1 MKYNL
6 KNYKLLKKYYLLKRT
21 NKIKQIFRLIF
32 FNIQEK
38 KLIYKET
45 QEVSTPKQESLQNK
59 VNNTYIVFMLKHNVG
74 DSISNIV

>member
-1 MKYNL
+1 MIL
-6 KNYKLLKKYYLLKRT
+6 FVELLSQYM
-21 NKIKQIFRLIF
+21 Q
-32 FNIQEK
+32 QPEQK